1 MALTIYTTYMQD
13 WHNGEAEPLSTHVT
27 ERGAKRRL
35 IDYMIS
41 QLWGWADWSFDPQSD
56 EIGPWINKTLNAFD
70 CAYDEYYSKVMNLD
84 DDDVQELFSTVYDY
98 TDQWLD
104 SGTGTW
110 FTFAAFELEG

>member
-41 QLWGWADWSFDPQSD
+41 QLWGWADWGGQD
-56 EIGPWINKTLNAFD
+56 EIGPWINETLNAFD
-70 CAYDEYYSKVMNLD
+70 CAYDEYYCKVMNLD
-84 DDDVQELFSTVYDY
+84 DDDVQELFTTVYDY
-98 TDQWLD
+98 TDGWLD
-104 SGTGTW
+104 HAHGTW
-110 FTFAAFELEG
+110 FTFASFELEG

>member
-35 IDYMIS
+35 IDYMFD
-41 QLWGWADWSFDPQSD
+41 QLWGWADWGGQD
-56 EIGPWINKTLNAFD
+56 EIGTWINETLNAFD
-70 CAYDEYYSKVMNLD
+70 CAFDEYYSKVMKLD

-104 SGTGTW
+104 SGHGAW

>member
-35 IDYMIS
+35 IDYMVS
-41 QLWGWADWSFDPQSD
+41 QLWGWADWGSND
-56 EIGPWINKTLNAFD
+56 EIGTWVNDTLNSFD
-70 CAYDEYYSKVMNLD
+70 CAFDDYHHEVKNLD
-84 DDDVQELFSTVYDY
+84 NDDVQELFSKVYDY

-104 SGTGTW
+104 SGRGPSDN
-110 FTFAAFELEG
+110 FITFQLEG

>member
-35 IDYMIS
+35 IDYMIC
-41 QLWGWADWSFDPQSD
+41 QLWGWADRGGQD
-56 EIGPWINKTLNAFD
+56 EIGPWINETLNAFD
-70 CAYDEYYSKVMNLD
+70 CAYDEYWSKVTNLD
-84 DDDVQELFSTVYDY
+84 DNNVQELFTTVYDY

-104 SGTGTW
+104 SGHGTW
-110 FTFAAFELEG
+110 FTFASFELEG

>member
-35 IDYMIS
+35 IDYMVS
-41 QLWGWADWSFDPQSD
+41 QLWGWADWGGND
-56 EIGPWINKTLNAFD
+56 EIGTWINETLNSFD
-70 CAYDEYYSKVMNLD
+70 CAFDDYHDQVKNLK
-84 DDDVQELFSTVYDY
+84 DDDVQELFSKTYAY

-104 SGTGTW
+104 SGHGTW
-110 FTFAAFELEG
+110 FTFAAFQLEG

>member
-35 IDYMIS
+35 IDYMFS
-41 QLWGWADWSFDPQSD
+41 QLAGWADWGSND
-56 EIGPWINKTLNAFD
+56 EIGTWIDETLAAFK
-70 CAYDEYYSKVMNLD
+70 CEYDEYWSKVKNLD
-84 DDDVQELFSTVYDY
+84 DDDVQELFTTVYDY

-104 SGTGTW
+104 SGQGTW
-110 FTFAAFELEG
+110 FTFASFELEG